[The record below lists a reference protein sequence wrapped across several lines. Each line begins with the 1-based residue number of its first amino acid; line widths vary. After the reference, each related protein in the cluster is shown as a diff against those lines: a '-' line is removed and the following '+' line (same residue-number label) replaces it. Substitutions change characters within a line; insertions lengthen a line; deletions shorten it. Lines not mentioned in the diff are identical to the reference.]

1 MCKRCKNWFLAIL
14 KWLESQLGSRKDLR
28 SCLHFNI
35 TENDSWQL
43 LFKMNLDFFIKYFL
57 KWMLKLN
64 LSASFTY
71 SLTPTTSNLVNIE
84 SKWFIQLFSPRSNYI
99 RGRWGCMMI
108 LRSLFVLGLLIGH
121 NTFLQPIRNA
131 VLCHTINLASVAESW
146 GDTSYCA
153 AVARMDHE

>member
-1 MCKRCKNWFLAIL
+1 MFTFLYY
-14 KWLESQLGSRKDLR
+14 WE
-28 SCLHFNI
+28 
-35 TENDSWQL
+35 WQL
-43 LFKMNLDFFIKYFL
+43 TAFVQNELGLFIKYFL

-84 SKWFIQLFSPRSNYI
+84 SIWFIQLFSPRSNYI
-99 RGRWGCMMI
+99 RCWWGCMMI

-131 VLCHTINLASVAESW
+131 VLCHTINLASVAESRCKNGSW
-146 GDTSYCA
+146 ISRTKNSFF
-153 AVARMDHE
+153 

>member
-1 MCKRCKNWFLAIL
+1 MFTFWYY
-14 KWLESQLGSRKDLR
+14 WE
-28 SCLHFNI
+28 
-35 TENDSWQL
+35 WQL
-43 LFKMNLDFFIKYFL
+43 TAFVQNELGLFIKYFL

-131 VLCHTINLASVAESW
+131 VLCHTSDLASVAESW
-146 GDTSYCA
+146 ADTGYCA

>member
-1 MCKRCKNWFLAIL
+1 
-14 KWLESQLGSRKDLR
+14 
-28 SCLHFNI
+28 
-35 TENDSWQL
+35 
-43 LFKMNLDFFIKYFL
+43 
-57 KWMLKLN
+57 MLKLN

-121 NTFLQPIRNA
+121 KTFLQPIRHA
-131 VLCHTINLASVAESW
+131 VLYHTIDSASVAESW
-146 GDTSYCA
+146 ADTGTLASDTT
-153 AVARMDHE
+153 MDRSKSGKLIFFLSFRYLLQNVEIFSLIHFIIVQINKM